1 MQEDIIKLANVSPEV
16 AGKFLGKSAQ
26 FIRCGLQSGKLP
38 FGVAI
43 KTKRWSYHISGEAL
57 VHYKKYGI
65 GGQAP

>member
-1 MQEDIIKLANVSPEV
+1 MQEELEKLANVSPEV

-43 KTKRWSYHISGEAL
+43 KAKRWSYHISGEAL
-57 VHYKKYGI
+57 VYYKQYGT
-65 GGQAP
+65 GGTP